1 MSANGPNGGLHETP
15 AGAYVNL
22 HRPARRRRDLA
33 QNSSE
38 PDATRAVARLPCL
51 EIEIVHRRPTDNVEQ
66 ISINLQATPSFE
78 AFGRSLEAANP
89 LAFWTQAMQLAWL
102 PLLGG
107 SWLGASWLGASRALM
122 SPWSTPWSATGAVLN
137 APKLQPS
144 AQPEDAKES

>member
-78 AFGRSLEAANP
+78 AFGRFVRAANP
-89 LAFWTQAMQLAWL
+89 FVFWLQAAQIAWQPWLVAARMFAPATAAPPL
-102 PLLGG
+102 PYLF
-107 SWLGASWLGASRALM
+107 A
-122 SPWSTPWSATGAVLN
+122 
-137 APKLQPS
+137 APPVAKDD
-144 AQPEDAKES
+144 DA